1 MQRLRILVILILLSL
16 MPLYSLAVLNEG
28 QYAFRSLDINNG
40 LSQNTVHAILQDKQ
54 GFMWFGTKDGLDRYD
69 GISFRTFMKESGT
82 LGNNFITSL
91 YEDNLGQ
98 IWIGTDVG
106 LYVYCPQMEKVR
118 HFTLISNSNIDIDCT
133 VNLITGDQKGGI
145 WVVTQTRGIFYY
157 NPQDSQ
163 LVNYQSD
170 GSGTLNLKTSGQLY
184 FDSDDVCWLD
194 IRDGN
199 LYYSKDKLKTLTPIF
214 PEDSKVSFR
223 DEYIYKLLPGPY
235 NCMYVGTVFGLKE
248 VNLTNK
254 TIRTLLSK
262 DELGGDIYIRE
273 LAFYSDDEL
282 WIGTESGL
290 YIYNLHT
297 AKIIHLQNVHGDPY
311 SISDNAIY
319 SILKDRE
326 GGMWIGTY
334 FGGVNYYPRQY
345 TYFDKVYPQKESNK
359 MGKRVREFCAAHDG
373 TLWIGTEDK
382 GLFHYYPSTGKIEPF
397 IHPDIY
403 HNVHGLY
410 LDGDYLW
417 VGNFAKGLKRIDLRT
432 YAVKHYDNIASDIFS
447 ICRITAGDLY
457 LGTTIG
463 LFRYNPDTERFKR
476 VPELGWTFVYYIKE
490 DKQGNL
496 WLATYADGVYKKNV
510 RTGGWEHFVHE
521 EADSATH

>member
-82 LGNNFITSL
+82 LGNNFIT
-91 YEDNLGQ
+91 
-98 IWIGTDVG
+98 
-106 LYVYCPQMEKVR
+106 
-118 HFTLISNSNIDIDCT
+118 
-133 VNLITGDQKGGI
+133 
-145 WVVTQTRGIFYY
+145 Y

-297 AKIIHLQNVHGDPY
+297 ANHPL
-311 SISDNAIY
+311 A
-319 SILKDRE
+319 E
-326 GGMWIGTY
+326 
-334 FGGVNYYPRQY
+334 RQ
-345 TYFDKVYPQKESNK
+345 
-359 MGKRVREFCAAHDG
+359 R
-373 TLWIGTEDK
+373 
-382 GLFHYYPSTGKIEPF
+382 
-397 IHPDIY
+397 
-403 HNVHGLY
+403 
-410 LDGDYLW
+410 
-417 VGNFAKGLKRIDLRT
+417 
-432 YAVKHYDNIASDIFS
+432 
-447 ICRITAGDLY
+447 
-457 LGTTIG
+457 
-463 LFRYNPDTERFKR
+463 
-476 VPELGWTFVYYIKE
+476 
-490 DKQGNL
+490 
-496 WLATYADGVYKKNV
+496 
-510 RTGGWEHFVHE
+510 
-521 EADSATH
+521 

>member
-118 HFTLISNSNIDIDCT
+118 HFTLISNPNIDIDCT

-223 DEYIYKLLPGPY
+223 DEY
-235 NCMYVGTVFGLKE
+235 KE
-248 VNLTNK
+248 C
-254 TIRTLLSK
+254 
-262 DELGGDIYIRE
+262 
-273 LAFYSDDEL
+273 
-282 WIGTESGL
+282 
-290 YIYNLHT
+290 IYNRL
-297 AKIIHLQNVHGDPY
+297 LLN
-311 SISDNAIY
+311 
-319 SILKDRE
+319 IL
-326 GGMWIGTY
+326 
-334 FGGVNYYPRQY
+334 
-345 TYFDKVYPQKESNK
+345 
-359 MGKRVREFCAAHDG
+359 
-373 TLWIGTEDK
+373 
-382 GLFHYYPSTGKIEPF
+382 
-397 IHPDIY
+397 
-403 HNVHGLY
+403 
-410 LDGDYLW
+410 
-417 VGNFAKGLKRIDLRT
+417 
-432 YAVKHYDNIASDIFS
+432 
-447 ICRITAGDLY
+447 
-457 LGTTIG
+457 
-463 LFRYNPDTERFKR
+463 
-476 VPELGWTFVYYIKE
+476 
-490 DKQGNL
+490 
-496 WLATYADGVYKKNV
+496 
-510 RTGGWEHFVHE
+510 
-521 EADSATH
+521 

>member
-297 AKIIHLQNVHGDPY
+297 AKIIHLQNVNGDPY

-359 MGKRVREFCAAHDG
+359 MGKRVWSFVPPMTAHSG
-373 TLWIGTEDK
+373 
-382 GLFHYYPSTGKIEPF
+382 
-397 IHPDIY
+397 
-403 HNVHGLY
+403 
-410 LDGDYLW
+410 
-417 VGNFAKGLKRIDLRT
+417 
-432 YAVKHYDNIASDIFS
+432 
-447 ICRITAGDLY
+447 
-457 LGTTIG
+457 
-463 LFRYNPDTERFKR
+463 
-476 VPELGWTFVYYIKE
+476 
-490 DKQGNL
+490 
-496 WLATYADGVYKKNV
+496 
-510 RTGGWEHFVHE
+510 
-521 EADSATH
+521 

>member
-297 AKIIHLQNVHGDPY
+297 AKIIHLQNVNGDPY

-403 HNVHGLY
+403 HTL
-410 LDGDYLW
+410 
-417 VGNFAKGLKRIDLRT
+417 IPQ
-432 YAVKHYDNIASDIFS
+432 HYYKIFFLS
-447 ICRITAGDLY
+447 T
-457 LGTTIG
+457 
-463 LFRYNPDTERFKR
+463 
-476 VPELGWTFVYYIKE
+476 
-490 DKQGNL
+490 
-496 WLATYADGVYKKNV
+496 
-510 RTGGWEHFVHE
+510 
-521 EADSATH
+521 